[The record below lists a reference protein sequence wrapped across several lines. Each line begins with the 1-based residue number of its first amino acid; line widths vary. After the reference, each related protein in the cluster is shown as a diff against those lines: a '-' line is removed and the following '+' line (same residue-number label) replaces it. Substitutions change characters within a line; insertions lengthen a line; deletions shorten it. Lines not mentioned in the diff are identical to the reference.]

1 MNDNNNERVA
11 MFQKSVKN
19 AFRGLLYVTKTEKN
33 FQLELLAAAVVIVL
47 TIILNVRSWE
57 AVLLIF
63 LVMWILVAELIN
75 TVLEKVVDILK
86 PRIHPYARIIKD
98 IMAAM
103 VLISSIFSLVIGV
116 IIFWPYIEKIFLG

>member
-1 MNDNNNERVA
+1 MIDNNNERIS

-47 TIILNVRSWE
+47 TIVLNVRNWE

-103 VLISSIFSLVIGV
+103 VLISSIFSLAIGI
-116 IIFWPYIEKIFLG
+116 IIFWPYIETIFLG